1 MSLEAPQP
9 SIQPPPLEQEK
20 LVPTTYIVG
29 GVIIVTVLTV
39 LFIAGIVFLAKT
51 YPEPI
56 EAIRDIFV
64 IILSLVSCLFGIVI
78 VILTVM
84 VVRLVNMIEFEIKP
98 VLERTNETMMMVR
111 GTTSFMSENIVKPA
125 TTASGYAAAVRR
137 GWKVLFGDAN
147 EQLK

>member
-1 MSLEAPQP
+1 MSLEAAQP
-9 SIQPPPLEQEK
+9 SIQPPELEQEK
-20 LVPTTYIVG
+20 LIPTKYVVG
-29 GVIIVTVLTV
+29 GVIVATVLTA
-39 LFIAGIVFLAKT
+39 LFIAGIVFLANS

-56 EAIRDIFV
+56 EAIRDIF
-64 IILSLVSCLFGIVI
+64 IIVLSLVSCLFGIVI

-111 GTTSFMSENIVKPA
+111 GTTVFMSENIVKPA
-125 TTASGYAAAVRR
+125 TTASGYAAGVRR
-137 GWKVLFGDAN
+137 GWKALFGDAN

>member
-1 MSLEAPQP
+1 MSLDTPQP
-9 SIQPPPLEQEK
+9 SIRPPELEQEK
-20 LVPTTYIVG
+20 LVPTKYVVG
-29 GVIIVTVLTV
+29 GVIVVTVLTV
-39 LFIAGIVFLAKT
+39 LFIAGIVFLART

-64 IILSLVSCLFGIVI
+64 IVLSLVSCLFGIVI

-111 GTTSFMSENIVKPA
+111 GTTTFMSENIVKPA

-137 GWKVLFGDAN
+137 GWKALFGDAN
-147 EQLK
+147 EQFK

>member
-9 SIQPPPLEQEK
+9 SIEPPELEQEK
-20 LVPTTYIVG
+20 LVPTKYVVG
-29 GVIIVTVLTV
+29 GVIIVAVLAV
-39 LFIAGIVFLAKT
+39 LFIATVIFLAQFPGEIKT
-51 YPEPI
+51 V
-56 EAIRDIFV
+56 RDIFI

-78 VILTVM
+78 IILTVM

-111 GTTSFMSENIVKPA
+111 GTTTFMSENIVKPA
-125 TTASGYAAAVRR
+125 TTASGYAAGIRR
-137 GWKVLFGDAN
+137 GWKALFGDAN

>member
-1 MSLEAPQP
+1 MSLDTPQP
-9 SIQPPPLEQEK
+9 SIHPPELEQEK
-20 LVPTTYIVG
+20 LVPTKYVVG
-29 GVIIVTVLTV
+29 GVIVVTVLTV
-39 LFIAGIVFLAKT
+39 LFIAGIVFLART

-64 IILSLVSCLFGIVI
+64 IVLSLVSCLFGIVI

-111 GTTSFMSENIVKPA
+111 GTTTFMSENIVKPA

-137 GWKVLFGDAN
+137 GWKALFGDAN
-147 EQLK
+147 EQFK

>member
-9 SIQPPPLEQEK
+9 PIESPQLEQEK
-20 LVPTTYIVG
+20 LVPTKYVAG
-29 GVIIVTVLTV
+29 GVIIISVLAV
-39 LFIAGIVFLAKT
+39 LFIAAIVFLANS

-64 IILSLVSCLFGIVI
+64 IMLSLVSCLFGIVI

-98 VLERTNETMMMVR
+98 VLERANETMMMVR
-111 GTTSFMSENIVKPA
+111 GTTTFMSENIVKPA
-125 TTASGYAAAVRR
+125 TTASGYAAAIRQ
-137 GWKVLFGDAN
+137 GWKAMFGNAD

>member
-9 SIQPPPLEQEK
+9 SIQPPELEQEK
-20 LVPTTYIVG
+20 LVPTKYVVG
-29 GVIIVTVLTV
+29 GVIVVTLLTV
-39 LFIAGIVFLAKT
+39 LFIAGIVFLANT

-64 IILSLVSCLFGIVI
+64 IVLSLVSCLFGIVI

-137 GWKVLFGDAN
+137 GWKALFGDAN